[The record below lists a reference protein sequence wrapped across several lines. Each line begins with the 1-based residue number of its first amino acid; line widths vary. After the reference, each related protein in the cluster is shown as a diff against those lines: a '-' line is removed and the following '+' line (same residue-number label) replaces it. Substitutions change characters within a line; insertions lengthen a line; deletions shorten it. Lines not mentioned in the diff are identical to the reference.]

1 MSKELVRKI
10 TQKLN
15 TVPVGIKFNF
25 GSLAPS
31 EGINNLGT
39 VNFCEVVYKAKMTG
53 RTYILDCSSLA
64 CQAAKEVFGIENEKL
79 SSLKNYFNEILDSLR
94 SKGNGDKV
102 LNSSEI
108 LKLKHKPNSITIGP
122 LIKDP
127 DVYIL
132 FLNSKK
138 CDKIINA
145 YTQLFYN
152 DKIGVLIDASNI
164 MPVCYNCTVRPF
176 LKGNISI
183 SWVVGDNENC
193 NEFIKNCMVVG
204 IPSDKIEAFIDYIE
218 EDEDRPLHLNEV

>member
-10 TQKLN
+10 IRKLN

-25 GSLAPS
+25 GPREQFEELSYS
-31 EGINNLGT
+31 EPLNY
-39 VNFCEVVYKAKMTG
+39 CEVVYKAMRTG
-53 RTYILDCSSLA
+53 RTYLLDSSSIS
-64 CQAAKEVFGIENEKL
+64 CQAAKEVFGIENKKL
-79 SSLKNYFNEILDSLR
+79 SELRNHFNEILDSLP
-94 SKGNGDKV
+94 SESNGEKI
-102 LNSSEI
+102 LNSTEI
-108 LKLKHKPNSITIGP
+108 LKLKDRPESITVGP

-132 FLNSKK
+132 FLSSEK

-152 DKIGVLIDASNI
+152 NKIGVVVDASNI

-183 SWVVGDNENC
+183 SWVLGDNENC
-193 NEFIKNCMVVG
+193 NEFIRNCMVVG
-204 IPSDKIEAFIDYIE
+204 IPGDKIELFIDYIE
-218 EDEDRPLHLNEV
+218 EDKDMTINLNEV